1 MTVHDNR
8 HRPMYSAWFII
19 AATAMSILIGF
30 LFAYGLDPDR
40 VRQAQA
46 DGYTD
51 QLAVFRDG
59 WARINHG
66 DFRPL
71 DR

>member
-1 MTVHDNR
+1 
-8 HRPMYSAWFII
+8 MYSAWFLGLV
-19 AATAMSILIGF
+19 AMISILLG
-30 LFAYGLDPDR
+30 LLSAYGLDPDR

-71 DR
+71 GK